1 MRTLWEKSSANLRR
15 AIASFKSRVCTTGL
29 YSQMWTNDEFV
40 KCELTDT
47 AQCNKTLF
55 MQGTHTS
62 STERKR
68 WLIGALLCVA
78 LSLPA
83 FFVGEH
89 LHQSLNEEIGCD
101 LCLYGVQAGAAG
113 DPTPNIPLLA
123 APAELEE
130 RDIILVE
137 KFRLFKYQRGPP
149 LLC

>member
-1 MRTLWEKSSANLRR
+1 
-15 AIASFKSRVCTTGL
+15 
-29 YSQMWTNDEFV
+29 
-40 KCELTDT
+40 
-47 AQCNKTLF
+47 
-55 MQGTHTS
+55 MQGTVTS
-62 STERKR
+62 RTEKKR

-89 LHQSLNEEIGCD
+89 LHESINEEIGCD
-101 LCLYGVQAGAAG
+101 LCLYGVQAGAVE
-113 DPTPNIPLLA
+113 DPTLDIPTFA

-137 KFRLFKYQRGPP
+137 AFRLFKYQRGPP